1 MMTRMDRNQR
11 IAIIVVAAIAVGVI
25 SLQLAAPPQYTEGIW
40 TPRRGMGMGPGMRG
54 DLEVYY
60 TAKILLSSVN
70 AVLLLGLLFIY
81 VDIFN
86 QMRSEFTI
94 GLIALNVAL
103 LLYAITSNP
112 LIHRW
117 LGFMGSGLGPFA
129 MLPDLFTLIA
139 SAMLL
144 YLSQK

>member
-11 IAIIVVAAIAVGVI
+11 IAIIVVAAIAAGAI

-40 TPRRGMGMGPGMRG
+40 TPRRGMGMGSMMHG

-86 QMRSEFTI
+86 QVRSEFTV

-117 LGFMGSGLGPFA
+117 LGFAGSGLGPFA

>member
-1 MMTRMDRNQR
+1 MKTHMNRNQK
-11 IAIIVVAAIAVGVI
+11 IAIIMVAVIAVGLI
-25 SLQLAAPPQYTEGIW
+25 SLQLATLPTSPEGVW
-40 TPRRGMGMGPGMRG
+40 TPRRGMGMEPKMHG
-54 DLEVYY
+54 DLEIYY

-70 AVLLLGLLFIY
+70 TVLLLGLLVTY

-86 QMRSEFTI
+86 QVRSEFTI

-129 MLPDLFTLIA
+129 MFPDLFTLIA

>member
-1 MMTRMDRNQR
+1 MKKHMDRNQR
-11 IAIIVVAAIAVGVI
+11 IAIIVIAAIAVGMI
-25 SLQLAAPPQYTEGIW
+25 GLQLATPPQSSEGIW
-40 TPRRGMGMGPGMRG
+40 GQRRGMGMGSGMRG

-60 TAKILLSSVN
+60 TAKIFISSVN
-70 AVLLLGLLFIY
+70 AVLLLGLLVTY

-86 QMRSEFTI
+86 QVRSEFTL
-94 GLIALNVAL
+94 GLIVLNGAL
-103 LLYAITSNP
+103 LFYALSSNP

>member
-1 MMTRMDRNQR
+1 MTRMDRNQR
-11 IAIIVVAAIAVGVI
+11 IAIIVVAAIAAGAI

-40 TPRRGMGMGPGMRG
+40 TPRRGMGMGSMMHG

-86 QMRSEFTI
+86 QVRSEFTV

-117 LGFMGSGLGPFA
+117 LGFAGSGLGPFA

>member
-1 MMTRMDRNQR
+1 MDRNQR

-25 SLQLAAPPQYTEGIW
+25 SLQLATPSPYSEGMW
-40 TPRRGMGMGPGMRG
+40 TPRRGMGMGPGMHG

-60 TAKILLSSVN
+60 TAKTFISSVN
-70 AVLLLGLLFIY
+70 AVLLLGLLIIY
-81 VDIFN
+81 VGIYN
-86 QMRSEFTI
+86 QVRSEFTV
-94 GLIALNVAL
+94 GLIVLNVAL
-103 LLYAITSNP
+103 LLYALTSNP

-139 SAMLL
+139 SAILL
-144 YLSQK
+144 YLSLK

>member
-1 MMTRMDRNQR
+1 MGT
-11 IAIIVVAAIAVGVI
+11 APHG
-25 SLQLAAPPQYTEGIW
+25 SLQTPLIELTGNKFPDLLVGGVCVPQSFNV
-40 TPRRGMGMGPGMRG
+40 G
-54 DLEVYY
+54 DQLVTLILEVYY

-70 AVLLLGLLFIY
+70 TVLLLGLLVTY

-86 QMRSEFTI
+86 QVRSEFTI

-103 LLYAITSNP
+103 LLYALTSNP
-112 LIHRW
+112 LIHQW

>member
-11 IAIIVVAAIAVGVI
+11 IAIIVVAAIAVGAI

-40 TPRRGMGMGPGMRG
+40 TPRRGMGMGSMMHG

-86 QMRSEFTI
+86 QVRSEFTV

>member
-1 MMTRMDRNQR
+1 MMTHMDRNQR
-11 IAIIVVAAIAVGVI
+11 ITIIVIAAIAVGMI
-25 SLQLAAPPQYTEGIW
+25 GLQLATPPQSSEGLW
-40 TPRRGMGMGPGMRG
+40 GQRRGMGMGSGRRG

-60 TAKILLSSVN
+60 TAKIFISSVN
-70 AVLLLGLLFIY
+70 AVLLLGLLTIY
-81 VDIFN
+81 VGIYN
-86 QMRSEFTI
+86 QVRSEFTV
-94 GLIALNVAL
+94 GLIVMNFTL
-103 LLYAITSNP
+103 LLYALTSNP

-139 SAMLL
+139 SAILL

>member
-1 MMTRMDRNQR
+1 MMTHMDRNQR
-11 IAIIVVAAIAVGVI
+11 ITIIVIAAIAVGMI
-25 SLQLAAPPQYTEGIW
+25 GLQLATPPQSSEGIW
-40 TPRRGMGMGPGMRG
+40 GPRRGMGMGSEMRG

-60 TAKILLSSVN
+60 TAKIFISSVN
-70 AVLLLGLLFIY
+70 AVLLLGLLVTY

-86 QMRSEFTI
+86 QVRSEFTL
-94 GLIALNVAL
+94 GLIVLNGAL
-103 LLYAITSNP
+103 LFYALSSNP

>member
-1 MMTRMDRNQR
+1 MDRNQR

-40 TPRRGMGMGPGMRG
+40 TPRRGMGMGSMMHG

-70 AVLLLGLLFIY
+70 AVLLLGLLVIY

-86 QMRSEFTI
+86 QVRSEFTV

>member
-1 MMTRMDRNQR
+1 MKKHMDRNQR
-11 IAIIVVAAIAVGVI
+11 IAIIVVAAIAIGVI
-25 SLQLAAPPQYTEGIW
+25 SLQLATPPPSSEGIW
-40 TPRRGMGMGPGMRG
+40 GPRRGKGMGTGIRG

-70 AVLLLGLLFIY
+70 AVLLLGLLVIY
-81 VDIFN
+81 ADIFN
-86 QMRSEFTI
+86 QVRSEFTI

-103 LLYAITSNP
+103 LLYALTSNP
-112 LIHRW
+112 LIHQW

-139 SAMLL
+139 STMLL